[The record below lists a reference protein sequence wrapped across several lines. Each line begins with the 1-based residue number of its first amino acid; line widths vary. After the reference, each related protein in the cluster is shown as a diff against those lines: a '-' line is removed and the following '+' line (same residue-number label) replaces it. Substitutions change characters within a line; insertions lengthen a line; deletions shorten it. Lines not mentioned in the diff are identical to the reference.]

1 VSDFINDALRAQLD
15 SASSNRA
22 QQPSAT
28 RAVLLVGASGRFGEA
43 LLSELAACPT
53 YSRIDVCTVAPIEM
67 GVARLAALP
76 FPRLNPVQDVVL
88 HIASNQE
95 AFGKSVYGRDGAFK
109 TVTEDEAAGWVEKFI
124 QLGVQRL
131 AMVKATSAFSQMG
144 GVGNALAAPYELAAH
159 QSAIETTLIFRPTP
173 IVEAT
178 PSAAGGFF
186 AKVLQGYFSLNRFS
200 MPKSFEPLRTQDAA
214 AVIVQTLVDS
224 LPGLSIL
231 TADQMRIKLEA
242 IKTSRNPS

>member
-1 VSDFINDALRAQLD
+1 MSEFIQDALRAQLG
-15 SASSNRA
+15 SAFNDKS

-53 YSRIDVCTVAPIEM
+53 YNQIEVCTVAPIEM
-67 GVARLAALP
+67 GVARLIALP
-76 FPRLNPVQDVVL
+76 FPQLNPVQDVVL
-88 HIASNQE
+88 HIASDQE
-95 AFGKSVYGRDGAFK
+95 AFGKSAYGRDGAFK
-109 TVTEDEAAGWVEKFI
+109 KVTEEEAAGWVD
-124 QLGVQRL
+124 QLVRLGVQRL
-131 AMVKATSAFSQMG
+131 AIVKATSAFSQMG
-144 GVGNALAAPYELAAH
+144 GVGNALSAPYELAAH
-159 QSAIETTLIFRPTP
+159 QSNIETTLIFRPTP
-173 IVEAT
+173 IVEAAPT
-178 PSAAGGFF
+178 VGGGFF
-186 AKVLQGYFSLNRFS
+186 KKVLQGYFSLNRFT

-242 IKTSRNPS
+242 LKTSRNPL